1 MDVDFNSIVDDFFVN
16 MSLQTTLALPHTRET
31 ILHFCEAVQKEFPE
45 MTSFYQRDA
54 EEYVLEGNRETG
66 RYEWLELHACRLT
79 AGSFNP
85 RSAEAAYRFHHW
97 LAERS
102 VYFLGVSGLDI
113 ESLDLLFGFN
123 LDFRGNRD
131 SIVADALLNGSPLG
145 ALPVAGERVCLEFEP
160 SLVLAMDDS
169 CSLQARI
176 SVETHSSS
184 FQVRTGQ
191 YDDEPISVYLTVRQY
206 PEPGKVMDLGA
217 SLMRQCMQCEDLA
230 CRLVVPQVI
239 RPIAAA
245 IAAAH

>member
-1 MDVDFNSIVDDFFVN
+1 MDLDLSNLVDDFFVN

-45 MTSFYQRDA
+45 MTSFFQREA

-66 RYEWLELHACRLT
+66 RYEWLELHPRRMT

-85 RSAEAAYRFHHW
+85 HSAESAYRFHQW
-97 LAERS
+97 LTERS

-113 ESLDLLFGFN
+113 ESLDVLFGFN

-131 SIVADALLNGSPLG
+131 GIVSEALLGGSPLG
-145 ALPVAGERVCLEFEP
+145 MLLGGGEGVCLEFEP
-160 SLVLAMDDS
+160 SIVLAMDDS
-169 CSLQARI
+169 CSLQARVSI
-176 SVETHSSS
+176 ETHSSS
-184 FQVRTGQ
+184 YQVRTGQ

-217 SLMRQCMQCEDLA
+217 SMLRQCGQCEDLTR
-230 CRLVVPQVI
+230 RLIVPQII